1 MRRLIFGSTLLTTTL
16 LLSTAALICED
27 SHASGASIKPQ
38 RGRLLNHS
46 EIPSEDLAVLVEWT
60 CLKGDPEQNPE
71 FCGGARVPGTVRS
84 DGVFDTPEIEL
95 EGKGD
100 FYISFQVG
108 TKDTM
113 ARQEKQGLFSRNF
126 YYGTDYSRMP
136 TELAN
141 ISVLEAP
148 PRELDFQLAS
158 GTPGANWVKTN
169 GRETRVS
176 ARLDFAG
183 DRKVSAWDTD
193 YALTQAVG
201 NSYPRRLFF
210 IPSDTGQPPQVVAT
224 VGAINEALFLT
235 NGGLFFSK
243 RFSSQDFNGRY
254 PSGLT
259 HIPVNDANHP
269 VLDRSLAGEWDG
281 WLHAGSPERVLD
293 FRADFDCE
301 EGVLSGTLTL
311 SSRGASREIVDVNGR
326 CAYGTAE
333 IRFRSRAL
341 MNTTTSEDY
350 VAHVGDVVYD
360 ARIAKWAG
368 PRGAA
373 FTPIQNAS
381 GQHVGD
387 FQAAFRARE
396 LPSSR
401 ALELFVG
408 AR

>member
-1 MRRLIFGSTLLTTTL
+1 
-16 LLSTAALICED
+16 
-27 SHASGASIKPQ
+27 
-38 RGRLLNHS
+38 
-46 EIPSEDLAVLVEWT
+46 
-60 CLKGDPEQNPE
+60 
-71 FCGGARVPGTVRS
+71 
-84 DGVFDTPEIEL
+84 
-95 EGKGD
+95 
-100 FYISFQVG
+100 
-108 TKDTM
+108 
-113 ARQEKQGLFSRNF
+113 
-126 YYGTDYSRMP
+126 
-136 TELAN
+136 
-141 ISVLEAP
+141 
-148 PRELDFQLAS
+148 
-158 GTPGANWVKTN
+158 
-169 GRETRVS
+169 
-176 ARLDFAG
+176 
-183 DRKVSAWDTD
+183 
-193 YALTQAVG
+193 
-201 NSYPRRLFF
+201 
-210 IPSDTGQPPQVVAT
+210 
-224 VGAINEALFLT
+224 
-235 NGGLFFSK
+235 
-243 RFSSQDFNGRY
+243 
-254 PSGLT
+254 
-259 HIPVNDANHP
+259 
-269 VLDRSLAGEWDG
+269 
-281 WLHAGSPERVLD
+281 LHAGSPERVLD